1 MASKAIKYWIT
12 KINSFSLKLIT
23 IGDHKNSKISTK
35 NSSKENESNLNKNI
49 KRYGDVFRNIM
60 QQTRFISIKEIAIK
74 FKAKKLNNLA

>member
-12 KINSFSLKLIT
+12 KINSFGLESIT

-35 NSSKENESNLNKNI
+35 DSSKENESNLNKNL

-60 QQTRFISIKEIAIK
+60 
-74 FKAKKLNNLA
+74 